1 MKIRG
6 NTISYLLLLLVL
18 LLFFPASGQIN
29 GRKAT
34 NNTWSIRANYNYTT
48 DAKIFYFPNSSDFEL
63 RNSYFPLNGIT
74 NFSLELRYI
83 TSQILDISLNLE
95 YLEATKTGRNLSV
108 IYNGFTEVI
117 NVVDG
122 FYVFPVELM
131 LQYKL
136 PFSSDNLIFS
146 FGGGVGVYY
155 GGQIRKAGN
164 SEVNNTGREIG
175 FGILVGFD
183 LDYYFH
189 ESLFLNAGMKF
200 RDPEFRATS
209 SYDKRVI
216 SYNGREVLIPQESFE
231 SKINI
236 DGILFRIGL
245 GIAF

>member
-1 MKIRG
+1 MQINRNKFK
-6 NTISYLLLLLVL
+6 SLLLLL
-18 LLFFPASGQIN
+18 LLFLYFPAEGQIN
-29 GRKAT
+29 GKSSRD
-34 NNTWSIRANYNYTT
+34 NNWSIRANYNYTT

-83 TSQILDISLNLE
+83 ASSVIDIALSLE
-95 YLEATKTGRNLSV
+95 YADATKTSRNLSV
-108 IYNGFTEVI
+108 IYNGFTEMI

-122 FYVFPVELM
+122 FYVFPVELT

-136 PFSSDNLIFS
+136 PFSSDNVIFS
-146 FGGGVGVYY
+146 FGGGVGAYY

-164 SEVNNTGREIG
+164 TEVTNSGREIG

-183 LDYYFH
+183 LDYYFR
-189 ESLFLNAGMKF
+189 ESFFLNAGMKF
-200 RDPEFRATS
+200 RDPEFRVTS
-209 SYDKRVI
+209 KYDKREI
-216 SYNGREVLIPQESFE
+216 MINGREVLIPQESFE

-236 DGILFRIGL
+236 DGILFRVGL